1 MKPGSLRE
9 WTRRRLMKRRG
20 WVWRGGDFEDSEEEG
35 AAVVEEFYVQEDEA
49 IDQVSMPSKPSL
61 AEKLHQKAGGI
72 RSPAGQGDS
81 V

>member
-20 WVWRGGDFEDSEEEG
+20 WVWRGDFEDSEEEG

-61 AEKLHQKAGGI
+61 ADKPIKKPGN
-72 RSPAGQGDS
+72 PTTGQGDS